1 MCCIRARADRAYQ
14 QKSGFPAFPFA
25 HRNRLKSASS
35 GVVRDRAIDGGDAD
49 GGEHQS
55 VQRSRGRVFLLGKR
69 QCHFSRLCE
78 IWLATR
84 ESHGLHRRASR
95 QRGCPDVKVSVG
107 IRQSLKKCKASL
119 DLRLLSSWVLDLL
132 GGLNARQTLDWQV
145 HPEYQSWY
153 TIAAR
158 LIILVQCPDGLV
170 IGDFWFFASFA
181 FAKGWGAFCGAVT
194 CISRCFVPKDWIR
207 HSGMPTRREEKR
219 PSIQCCS
226 STSC

>member
-14 QKSGFPAFPFA
+14 RKSGFPAFPFA

-35 GVVRDRAIDGGDAD
+35 GVVRDRAIDNGDAD

-69 QCHFSRLCE
+69 QCHLSRLCE

-84 ESHGLHRRASR
+84 ESHGLHGRASR

-132 GGLNARQTLDWQV
+132 GGLNARRTLDWQV

-153 TIAAR
+153 TISAR

-181 FAKGWGAFCGAVT
+181 FAKDG
-194 CISRCFVPKDWIR
+194 RRFVALSLAYLFALCRKIR
-207 HSGMPTRREEKR
+207 VGIVVCR
-219 PSIQCCS
+219 
-226 STSC
+226 